1 MTLWEHQGDR
11 ARVRAAHA
19 RSSSEKVQIQR
30 RIAEIVD
37 GSKTTKAEIRDAVR
51 RVHAT
56 EAGKPYEAMRPP
68 SPAESAE
75 HPVREKRRLPVEDW

>member
-11 ARVRAAHA
+11 ARARAAHA
-19 RSSSEKVQIQR
+19 RSNSEKVQIQR

-37 GSKTTKAEIRDAVR
+37 GSKTSKVELRDAVR
-51 RVHAT
+51 RIHAT

-68 SPAESAE
+68 ASTEPAE